1 MNIPWRLVYTCD
13 FLWDFCHALQR
24 NFRHKCNLAVI
35 SAQFWCNICCNF
47 PNMATKLHQV
57 SKIFETYMIF
67 QWQITLL
74 VCTCNFQHELRHNTN
89 CIENYDKNCPKKLA
103 CVNHPL
109 IKSLWNYY
117 LRQCCRGFT
126 STLSIL
132 PWKAL
137 LKEKALNHFT
147 DWSRLWALT
156 VNGKIGT
163 RWWSGKIT

>member
-1 MNIPWRLVYTCD
+1 MQYLLQFPKHSHQVASSFKD
-13 FLWDFCHALQR
+13 FWNLYDISVTNHTASLHLQ
-24 NFRHKCNLAVI
+24 F
-35 SAQFWCNICCNF
+35 STWAQ
-47 PNMATKLHQV
+47 TQHKLHW
-57 SKIFETYMIF
+57 KL
-67 QWQITLL
+67 WQKL
-74 VCTCNFQHELRHNTN
+74 
-89 CIENYDKNCPKKLA
+89 PKKLA

-109 IKSLWNYY
+109 NKSLWNYY

-156 VNGKIGT
+156 VNRKMGT
-163 RWWSGKIT
+163 QWWSGKITSTSDINNPYPPKISRPANACPIICPPEY